1 MYKIKETT
9 GNLVI
14 VSPLK
19 TVNKTASGL
28 ILPDT
33 KGKHQVCK
41 VISVGKEVN
50 NTEIQQG
57 VLVAIP
63 SILLEAPP
71 LDKNKYHFEEND
83 KEYYLI
89 QQYGIELILEDVE
102 NTP

>member
-19 TVNKTASGL
+19 IVNKTSSGL

-33 KGKHQVCK
+33 KGKHQVCR

-50 NTEIQQG
+50 NNEIRQG
-57 VLVAIP
+57 ALVAVP
-63 SILLEAPP
+63 SILLEAP
-71 LDKNKYHFEEND
+71 LDKNKYHFEEPD
-83 KEYYLI
+83 REYYLI
-89 QQYGIELILEDVE
+89 QQYGIELILEEIE

>member
-19 TVNKTASGL
+19 TVNKTAAGL

-50 NTEIQQG
+50 NAEIQQE
-57 VLVAIP
+57 VLVAVP
-63 SILLEAPP
+63 SVLLDAP

-89 QQYGIELILEDVE
+89 QQYGIELILEKSE

>member
-19 TVNKTASGL
+19 IVNKTSSGL

-33 KGKHQVCK
+33 KGKHQVCR
-41 VISVGKEVN
+41 VVSVGKEVN
-50 NTEIQQG
+50 NNEIRQG

-63 SILLEAPP
+63 SVLLEAP
-71 LDKNKYHFEEND
+71 LDKNKYHFEEPD
-83 KEYYLI
+83 REYYLI
-89 QQYGIELILEDVE
+89 QQYGIELILAEVK
-102 NTP
+102 NMP

>member
-50 NTEIQQG
+50 NDEIQQG
-57 VLVAIP
+57 VLVAVP
-63 SILLEAPP
+63 SVLLEAP
-71 LDKNKYHFEEND
+71 LDKNKYHFEKPD
-83 KEYYLI
+83 REYYLI
-89 QQYGIELILEDVE
+89 QQYGIELILEEVE
-102 NTP
+102 DTP

>member
-19 TVNKTASGL
+19 IVNKTSSGL

-33 KGKHQVCK
+33 KGKHQVCR
-41 VISVGKEVN
+41 VVSVGKEVN
-50 NTEIQQG
+50 NNEIRQG

-63 SILLEAPP
+63 SVLLEAP
-71 LDKNKYHFEEND
+71 LDKNKYHFEEPD
-83 KEYYLI
+83 REYYLI
-89 QQYGIELILEDVE
+89 QQYGIELILEEVE
-102 NTP
+102 DTP

>member
-19 TVNKTASGL
+19 IVNKTSSGL

-33 KGKHQVCK
+33 KGKHQVCR
-41 VISVGKEVN
+41 VVSVGKEVN
-50 NTEIQQG
+50 NNEIRQG

-63 SILLEAPP
+63 SVLLEAP
-71 LDKNKYHFEEND
+71 LDKNKYHFEEPD
-83 KEYYLI
+83 REYYLI
-89 QQYGIELILEDVE
+89 QQYGIELILGEVKY
-102 NTP
+102 NA

>member
-1 MYKIKETT
+1 MYTIKETT

-14 VSPLK
+14 ISPLK

-63 SILLEAPP
+63 SVLLDAP
-71 LDKNKYHFEEND
+71 LDKNKYHFEETD

-89 QQYGIELILEDVE
+89 QQYGIELILEEVE
-102 NTP
+102 NAS

>member
-19 TVNKTASGL
+19 IVNKTSSGL

-33 KGKHQVCK
+33 KGKHQVCR

-50 NTEIQQG
+50 NNEIQKG
-57 VLVAIP
+57 ALVAVP
-63 SILLEAPP
+63 SVLLEAP
-71 LDKNKYHFEEND
+71 LDKNKYHFEEPD
-83 KEYYLI
+83 REYYLI
-89 QQYGIELILEDVE
+89 QQYGIELILEEVE
-102 NTP
+102 DTP

>member
-19 TVNKTASGL
+19 IVNKTSSGL

-41 VISVGKEVN
+41 VVSVGKEVN
-50 NTEIQQG
+50 NTEIQKG
-57 VLVAIP
+57 GLVAIP
-63 SILLEAPP
+63 SVLLEAP
-71 LDKNKYHFEEND
+71 LDKNKYHFEEPD
-83 KEYYLI
+83 REYYLI
-89 QQYGIELILEDVE
+89 QQYGIELILEEVE
-102 NTP
+102 DTP

>member
-19 TVNKTASGL
+19 IVNKTSSGL

-41 VISVGKEVN
+41 VVSVGKEVN
-50 NTEIQQG
+50 NTEIQKG
-57 VLVAIP
+57 GLVAIP
-63 SILLEAPP
+63 SILLEAP
-71 LDKNKYHFEEND
+71 LDKNKYHFEEPD

-89 QQYGIELILEDVE
+89 QQYGIELILEEVE
-102 NTP
+102 DTP

>member
-19 TVNKTASGL
+19 IVNKTSSGL

-41 VISVGKEVN
+41 VVSVGKEVN
-50 NTEIQQG
+50 NNEIQKG
-57 VLVAIP
+57 GLVAVP
-63 SILLEAPP
+63 SVLLEAP
-71 LDKNKYHFEEND
+71 LDKNKYHFEEPD
-83 KEYYLI
+83 REYYLI
-89 QQYGIELILEDVE
+89 QQYGIELILEEVE
-102 NTP
+102 DTP

>member
-1 MYKIKETT
+1 MYTIKETT

-19 TVNKTASGL
+19 IVNKTSSGL

-63 SILLEAPP
+63 SVLLDAP
-71 LDKNKYHFEEND
+71 LDKNKYHFEETD

-89 QQYGIELILEDVE
+89 QQYGIELILEEVE
-102 NTP
+102 NAS

>member
-19 TVNKTASGL
+19 IVNKTSSGL

-41 VISVGKEVN
+41 VVSVGKEVN
-50 NTEIQQG
+50 NTEIQKG
-57 VLVAIP
+57 VLVAVP
-63 SILLEAPP
+63 SILLEAP
-71 LDKNKYHFEEND
+71 LDKNKYHFEEPD
-83 KEYYLI
+83 REYYLI
-89 QQYGIELILEDVE
+89 QQYGIELILEEVE
-102 NTP
+102 DTP

>member
-19 TVNKTASGL
+19 IVNKTSSGL

-33 KGKHQVCK
+33 KGKHQVCR
-41 VISVGKEVN
+41 VVSVGKEVN
-50 NTEIQQG
+50 NNEIQQG

-63 SILLEAPP
+63 SVLLEAP
-71 LDKNKYHFEEND
+71 LDKNKYHFEEPD
-83 KEYYLI
+83 REYYLI
-89 QQYGIELILEDVE
+89 QQYGIELILEEVE
-102 NTP
+102 DTP

>member
-19 TVNKTASGL
+19 IANKTSSGL
-28 ILPDT
+28 ILPNT

-41 VISVGKEVN
+41 VVSVGKEVN
-50 NTEIQQG
+50 NNEIQEG
-57 VLVAIP
+57 VLVAVP
-63 SILLEAPP
+63 SVLLDAT
-71 LDKNKYHFEEND
+71 LDKNKYHFEEAD

-89 QQYGIELILEDVE
+89 QQYGIELILKEVE
-102 NTP
+102 NAS

>member
-19 TVNKTASGL
+19 IVNKTSSGL

-33 KGKHQVCK
+33 KGKHQVCR
-41 VISVGKEVN
+41 VVSVGKEVN

-57 VLVAIP
+57 ALVAVP
-63 SILLEAPP
+63 SILLEAP
-71 LDKNKYHFEEND
+71 LDKNKYHFEETD
-83 KEYYLI
+83 REYYLI
-89 QQYGIELILEDVE
+89 QQYGIELILEEIE

>member
-19 TVNKTASGL
+19 IVNKTSSGL

-41 VISVGKEVN
+41 VVSVGKEVN
-50 NTEIQQG
+50 NNEIQLG
-57 VLVAIP
+57 VLVAVP
-63 SILLEAPP
+63 SVLLEAP
-71 LDKNKYHFEEND
+71 LDKNKYHFEETD

-89 QQYGIELILEDVE
+89 QQYGIELILEEVE
-102 NTP
+102 DTP

>member
-19 TVNKTASGL
+19 IVNKTSSGL

-41 VISVGKEVN
+41 VVSVGKEVN
-50 NTEIQQG
+50 NTEIQKG
-57 VLVAIP
+57 GLVAVP
-63 SILLEAPP
+63 SVLLEAP
-71 LDKNKYHFEEND
+71 LDKNKYHFEEPD
-83 KEYYLI
+83 REYYLI
-89 QQYGIELILEDVE
+89 QQYGIELILEEVE
-102 NTP
+102 DTP

>member
-41 VISVGKEVN
+41 VVSVGKEVN
-50 NTEIQQG
+50 NNEIQKG
-57 VLVAIP
+57 ALVAVP
-63 SILLEAPP
+63 SVLLEAS
-71 LDKNKYHFEEND
+71 LDKNKYHFEEPD
-83 KEYYLI
+83 REYYLI
-89 QQYGIELILEDVE
+89 QQYGIELILEEVE
-102 NTP
+102 NMP

>member
-19 TVNKTASGL
+19 IVNKTSSGL

-33 KGKHQVCK
+33 KGKHQVCR
-41 VISVGKEVN
+41 VVSVGKEVN
-50 NTEIQQG
+50 NNEIQKG
-57 VLVAIP
+57 ALVAVP
-63 SILLEAPP
+63 SILLEAP
-71 LDKNKYHFEEND
+71 LDKNKYNFEETD

-89 QQYGIELILEDVE
+89 QQYGIELILENVE
-102 NTP
+102 DTP

>member
-19 TVNKTASGL
+19 IVNKTSSGL

-50 NTEIQQG
+50 NNEIQEG
-57 VLVAIP
+57 VLVAVP
-63 SILLEAPP
+63 SVLLDAP
-71 LDKNKYHFEEND
+71 LDKNKYHFEEPD
-83 KEYYLI
+83 REYYLI
-89 QQYGIELILEDVE
+89 QQYGIELILEEVE
-102 NTP
+102 NAS

>member
-19 TVNKTASGL
+19 IVNKTSSGL

-41 VISVGKEVN
+41 VVSVGKEVN
-50 NTEIQQG
+50 NNEIQQG
-57 VLVAIP
+57 ALVAVP
-63 SILLEAPP
+63 SILLEAP
-71 LDKNKYHFEEND
+71 LDKNKYHFKESD
-83 KEYYLI
+83 REYYLI
-89 QQYGIELILEDVE
+89 QQYGIELILEEVE
-102 NTP
+102 DTP

>member
-41 VISVGKEVN
+41 VISFGK
-50 NTEIQQG
+50 
-57 VLVAIP
+57 
-63 SILLEAPP
+63 
-71 LDKNKYHFEEND
+71 
-83 KEYYLI
+83 
-89 QQYGIELILEDVE
+89 
-102 NTP
+102 

>member
-19 TVNKTASGL
+19 IVNKTSSGL

-50 NTEIQQG
+50 NNEIQEG
-57 VLVAIP
+57 VLVAVP
-63 SILLEAPP
+63 SVLLEAP
-71 LDKNKYHFEEND
+71 LDKNKYHFEEPD
-83 KEYYLI
+83 REYYLI
-89 QQYGIELILEDVE
+89 QQYGIELILEEVE
-102 NTP
+102 DTP

>member
-19 TVNKTASGL
+19 TVNKTSSGL

-50 NTEIQQG
+50 NNEIQEG

-63 SILLEAPP
+63 SVLLDAP
-71 LDKNKYHFEEND
+71 LDKNKYHFKESD
-83 KEYYLI
+83 REYYLI
-89 QQYGIELILEDVE
+89 QQYGIELILEEVE
-102 NTP
+102 DTP

>member
-19 TVNKTASGL
+19 IVNKTSSGL

-33 KGKHQVCK
+33 KGKHQVCR
-41 VISVGKEVN
+41 VVSVGKEVN
-50 NTEIQQG
+50 NNEIQPG

-63 SILLEAPP
+63 SVLLEAP
-71 LDKNKYHFEEND
+71 LDKNKYHFEEPD
-83 KEYYLI
+83 REYYLI
-89 QQYGIELILEDVE
+89 QQYGIELILEEVE
-102 NTP
+102 DTP

>member
-33 KGKHQVCK
+33 KGKHQVCR
-41 VISVGKEVN
+41 VVSVGKEVN
-50 NTEIQQG
+50 NNEIQQG
-57 VLVAIP
+57 ALVAVP
-63 SILLEAPP
+63 SVLLDAA
-71 LDKNKYHFEEND
+71 LDKNKYHFEEPD
-83 KEYYLI
+83 REYYLI
-89 QQYGIELILEDVE
+89 QQYGIELILEEVE
-102 NTP
+102 DTP

>member
-19 TVNKTASGL
+19 IVNKTSSGL

-33 KGKHQVCK
+33 KGKHQVCR
-41 VISVGKEVN
+41 VVSVGKEVN
-50 NTEIQQG
+50 NNEIRQG

-63 SILLEAPP
+63 SVLLEAP
-71 LDKNKYHFEEND
+71 LDKNKYHFEEPD
-83 KEYYLI
+83 REYYLI

-102 NTP
+102 NTL

>member
-50 NTEIQQG
+50 NNEIQKG

-63 SILLEAPP
+63 SVLLDAP
-71 LDKNKYHFEEND
+71 LDKNKYHFEEPD

>member
-19 TVNKTASGL
+19 IVNKTSSGL

-33 KGKHQVCK
+33 KGKHQVCR

-50 NTEIQQG
+50 NNEIQQG
-57 VLVAIP
+57 ALVAVP
-63 SILLEAPP
+63 SILLEAP
-71 LDKNKYHFEEND
+71 LDKNKYHFEEPD
-83 KEYYLI
+83 REYYLI
-89 QQYGIELILEDVE
+89 QQYGIELILGEVK
-102 NTP
+102 NMP

>member
-19 TVNKTASGL
+19 IVNKTSSGL

-50 NTEIQQG
+50 NNEIQQG
-57 VLVAIP
+57 ALVAIP
-63 SILLEAPP
+63 SVLLDAP
-71 LDKNKYHFEEND
+71 LDKNKYHFEESD

-89 QQYGIELILEDVE
+89 QQYGIELILEDIE

>member
-19 TVNKTASGL
+19 TVNKTSSGL

-50 NTEIQQG
+50 NNEIQKG
-57 VLVAIP
+57 ALVAVP
-63 SILLEAPP
+63 SVLLDAP
-71 LDKNKYHFEEND
+71 LDKNKYHFEETD

-89 QQYGIELILEDVE
+89 QQYGIELILEEVE
-102 NTP
+102 DTP

>member
-33 KGKHQVCK
+33 KGKHQVCR
-41 VISVGKEVN
+41 VVSVGKEVN
-50 NTEIQQG
+50 NNEIQKG
-57 VLVAIP
+57 ALVAVP
-63 SILLEAPP
+63 SVLLEAP
-71 LDKNKYHFEEND
+71 LDKNKYHFEEPD
-83 KEYYLI
+83 REYYLI
-89 QQYGIELILEDVE
+89 QQYGIELILEEVE
-102 NTP
+102 DTP

>member
-1 MYKIKETT
+1 MYTIKETT

-63 SILLEAPP
+63 SVLLDAP
-71 LDKNKYHFEEND
+71 LDKNKYHFEETD

-89 QQYGIELILEDVE
+89 QQYGIELILEEVE
-102 NTP
+102 DNS